1 MGHAQPAQRRAELTA
16 RLRMLREHAE
26 VAREDAA
33 RLLGCTPSK
42 IGDLETGRSK
52 PKRAELEKLLIHYG
66 APQHER
72 EYLLALA
79 RMPAPRRP
87 QGTYSTLGVPAIQ
100 RRVLDLEAQA
110 VSACYYSSELLPP
123 PLRVVSYADAVL
135 VDDEPDSRK
144 RQKLAELQVSRR
156 DHFKELIDSEPL
168 RYRCFLG
175 EAALHSGIGGREV
188 MLEQLRY
195 LCYLTASLPHL
206 ELRLVPLGMGG
217 HALLGQTIT
226 LYSFRSPAPPQL
238 VTEGVSQSFVHRS
251 GRTVRDAGRAFYSL
265 ANRALTRADTVTRL
279 TKRINAL
286 SAAKATSPAPG
297 SAATASSMSGP
308 K

>member
-1 MGHAQPAQRRAELTA
+1 MGNAQPAQRRAELAA
-16 RLRMLREHAE
+16 RLRKSRLHAD
-26 VAREDAA
+26 VGRKDAA

-42 IGDLETGRSK
+42 IGDLETGRSN
-52 PKRAELEKLLIHYG
+52 PKQAELEKLLIHYG
-66 APQHER
+66 VPQIER
-72 EYLLALA
+72 EHLLALA
-79 RMPAPRRP
+79 RMPAARKP
-87 QGTYSTLGVPAIQ
+87 QGTYSELSVSAIQ

-123 PLRVVSYADAVL
+123 PLRVVDYADAVL

-144 RQKLAELQVSRR
+144 RRKLAELQVSRH
-156 DHFKELIDSEPL
+156 DHLKELADGEPL

-195 LCYLTASLPHL
+195 LCFLTASLPHL
-206 ELRLVPLGMGG
+206 ELRLVPLGTQG

-238 VTEGVSQSFVHRS
+238 VTEGVSQSFIHRS
-251 GRTVRDAGRAFYSL
+251 GRTVRDTGRAFYLL
-265 ANRALTRADTVTRL
+265 ANKALTKADTVTRL
-279 TKRINAL
+279 TRRINAL
-286 SAAKATSPAPG
+286 STAKVTSPAPG
-297 SAATASSMSGP
+297 SAATASSTPGTQ
-308 K
+308 